1 MNSQHS
7 IINEPIESTI
17 SSNLTET
24 NPVFDRN
31 LSFSS
36 LSSVAS
42 INGSSRNTSF
52 LSKRMTMTT
61 HHSRNYDSASSFKN
75 TFSGNSLN
83 RAMEYTPKPKYCN
96 NCLKHGHS
104 FYQCKTPIS
113 SFGLIVFRQRPVAD
127 TSPPI
132 VEYLMIRRRDTLG
145 FIDFMR
151 GKYSVF
157 DKSYIL
163 NMIVQMTNTEKTRLV
178 EWSFSDIWRE
188 LWGDSITAGS
198 GGGHISSQ
206 YRAEEQVSREK
217 FQLLRSGVLINTDFY
232 TLEMLVESTRKGGTQ
247 WEYAEWGFPK
257 GRRNYQ
263 EKDYDCAI
271 REFCEETGYSASGL
285 MPIQNIMPYEEIFT
299 GSNYKS
305 YKHKYY
311 LTYMPYEESL
321 RECAVQSSE
330 VSCAEWKSYEDCVAS
345 IRYYNVEKLRVL
357 ENVHYTITRFLF
369 PTT

>member
-1 MNSQHS
+1 MNLHIQ
-7 IINEPIESTI
+7 
-17 SSNLTET
+17 
-24 NPVFDRN
+24 
-31 LSFSS
+31 
-36 LSSVAS
+36 
-42 INGSSRNTSF
+42 
-52 LSKRMTMTT
+52 
-61 HHSRNYDSASSFKN
+61 N
-75 TFSGNSLN
+75 TFIHENTFAPRVNGNGNSLN
-83 RAMEYTPKPKYCN
+83 RGMEYTPKPKYCN

-113 SFGLIVFRQRPVAD
+113 SFGLIVFRRRPIAAECDITEAKNPSDGSRVHRRG
-127 TSPPI
+127 I
-132 VEYLMIRRRDTLG
+132 NHVGERIEYLLIRRRDTLG

-163 NMIVQMTNTEKTRLV
+163 NMIVQMTDTEKARLV
-178 EWSFSDIWRE
+178 KWSFNDIWRE
-188 LWGDSITAGS
+188 LWGDSSS
-198 GGGHISSQ
+198 GGGTSGHSSQ
-206 YRAEEQVSREK
+206 YRAEEQSSRDK
-217 FQLLRSGVLINTDFY
+217 FQSLRSGILLNTEFY
-232 TLEMLVESTRKGGTQ
+232 TLEMLVESTRKDGTQ

-263 EKDYDCAI
+263 EKDYDCAV
-271 REFCEETGYSASGL
+271 REFCEETGYSATGL
-285 MPIQNIMPYEEIFT
+285 IPIQNIAPYEEIFT

-330 VSCAEWKSYEDCVAS
+330 VSCAEWKSYEECVAS

-357 ENVHYTITRFLF
+357 EKAHHTITRFLF
-369 PTT
+369 SAV